1 MHDPWFV
8 IICWLFL
15 RNSKTP
21 KLIGQEMTKKIWT
34 QNFIPH
40 KVYATGNI
48 DLPCIDKQG
57 KIYQLEILIR
67 NYNHFPLMTTFFIVL
82 FSLKLLADTK
92 KLQKSL

>member
-1 MHDPWFV
+1 ML
-8 IICWLFL
+8 IISKKFE
-15 RNSKTP
+15 NSQTYRS
-21 KLIGQEMTKKIWT
+21 GNDKKIWT